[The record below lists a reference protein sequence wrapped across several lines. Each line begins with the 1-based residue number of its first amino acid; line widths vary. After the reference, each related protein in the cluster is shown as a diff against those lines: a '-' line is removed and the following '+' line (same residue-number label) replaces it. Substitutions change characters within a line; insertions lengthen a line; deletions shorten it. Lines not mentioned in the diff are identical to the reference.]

1 MPVLEAVAPK
11 ESEGVGVMEVVRLM
25 LDVNEGVCGVRLGL
39 GVGVWEGA
47 VDREKLGELKVS
59 VIPDGLRSVMAAR

>member
-11 ESEGVGVMEVVRLM
+11 ESEGVGVCVWLGVCVGVMEVVRLM

-47 VDREKLGELKVS
+47 VDREKLGELKV
-59 VIPDGLRSVMAAR
+59 